1 VLSVLIWWAVP
12 LVAAVLAAIVIA
24 IVRRVRAARGD
35 METMD
40 RYRRAREVLAK
51 GSGESADSRPVS
63 PVTARRVGTAAA
75 GSRSGGRDAGSRQE

>member
-1 VLSVLIWWAVP
+1 VLAILIWWAVP
-12 LVAAVLAAIVIA
+12 LATAVLAAIVIA

-51 GSGESADSRPVS
+51 GSGSAVGARGEGETPAGLRPAVRA
-63 PVTARRVGTAAA
+63 VR
-75 GSRSGGRDAGSRQE
+75 SRQE

>member
-1 VLSVLIWWAVP
+1 VLAILIWWAVP
-12 LVAAVLAAIVIA
+12 LATAVLAAIVIA

-51 GSGESADSRPVS
+51 GPGSTVGAGGESDTPMGLRPAVRA
-63 PVTARRVGTAAA
+63 VR
-75 GSRSGGRDAGSRQE
+75 SRQE